1 MKYTADDQKY
11 DHLRLGFSTSDAKC
25 PIELVPVLP
34 AVGILIKDD
43 KGSPLLLDKDKS
55 VLSCS
60 NTELVMNCKFD
71 LGTSYAKKWLDRS
84 FTFTVE
90 MRMYSNVAD
99 PVIKASIDP
108 LSVTR
113 TVTLWINTCD
123 KDTCGECDEN
133 TVEPATA
140 NPTNVVKRIGA
151 NHDKLT

>member
-1 MKYTADDQKY
+1 MKYTADEQEF

-25 PIELVPVLP
+25 PIKLVVPP
-34 AVGILIKDD
+34 AGITIKDED
-43 KGSPLLLDKDKS
+43 GSPLVTDRDKNI
-55 VLSCS
+55 LSCS
-60 NTELVMNCKFD
+60 NTELLVNCKFD

-90 MRMYSNVAD
+90 MRMHSNVAD
-99 PVIKASIDP
+99 PVINALIDP

-140 NPTNVVKRIGA
+140 NPTDVFKRIGA